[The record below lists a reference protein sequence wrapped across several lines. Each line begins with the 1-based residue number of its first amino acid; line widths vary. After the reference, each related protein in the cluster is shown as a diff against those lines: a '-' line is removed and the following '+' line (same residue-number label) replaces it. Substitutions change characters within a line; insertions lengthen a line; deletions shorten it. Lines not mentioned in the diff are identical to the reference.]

1 MRDAAAAA
9 GSSDVRLAYGD
20 IGSIADRRGGHERI
34 AAVSSPAAR
43 RACVIGHPIAHSR
56 SPLIHGHWLESL
68 GIEGEYDKQD
78 VPPEQFRDFL
88 LQLRERGYV
97 GGNVT
102 VPHKE
107 SAYQLVERRD
117 PAAEVI
123 GAVNTIWYEDDTL
136 CGGNSDAHGFI
147 TSLDEYA
154 PGWDVA
160 GARAVVLGAGG
171 AAHAAAFA
179 LHARGVVVT
188 VVNRTMDRA
197 RLLAARFG
205 DGVSAR
211 PATDLP
217 ELLATADLVA
227 NCTSL
232 GMAGQPPLSADLTP
246 LKRTAVVCDAVYVP
260 LETGLLSTAAAR
272 GHRIVD
278 GLGMLLH
285 QAGYGFH
292 KWFGAMPDVTAEL
305 RSLIEADIHAKTRT
319 A

>member
-1 MRDAAAAA
+1 MGARHVTDTGAAHTAVGTVPRAT
-9 GSSDVRLAYGD
+9 
-20 IGSIADRRGGHERI
+20 IALVTSTN
-34 AAVSSPAAR
+34 AP

-56 SPLIHGHWLESL
+56 SPLIHGHWLEAL
-68 GIEGEYDKQD
+68 GIEGGYDKQD
-78 VPPEQFRDFL
+78 VAPEQFTAFVHGLRD
-88 LQLRERGYV
+88 RGYV

-107 SAYQLVERRD
+107 AAYQLVEQRD

-123 GAVNTIWYEDDTL
+123 GAVNTLWFEGDTL

-147 TSLDEYA
+147 ASLDECA
-154 PGWDVA
+154 PGWDVPA
-160 GARAVVLGAGG
+160 ARAVVLGAGG

-179 LHARGVVVT
+179 LHARHVAVT

-197 RLLAARFG
+197 RHLAERFG

-211 PATDLP
+211 PLSDLP
-217 ELLATADLVA
+217 ALLATADLLA

-232 GMAGQPPLSADLTP
+232 GMVGQPSLTIDLGP
-246 LKRTAVVCDAVYVP
+246 LKRSAVVCDAVYVP
-260 LETGLLSTAAAR
+260 LETGLLVDAAAR
-272 GHRIVD
+272 GHRTVD

-292 KWFGAMPDVTAEL
+292 KWFGAMPDVTPEL
-305 RSLIEADIHAKTRT
+305 RALIEADIHAKTRK